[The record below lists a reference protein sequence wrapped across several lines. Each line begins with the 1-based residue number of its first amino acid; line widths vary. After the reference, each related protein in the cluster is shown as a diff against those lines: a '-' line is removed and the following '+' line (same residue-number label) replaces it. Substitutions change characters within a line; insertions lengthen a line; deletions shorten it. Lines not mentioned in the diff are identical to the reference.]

1 MKIVPL
7 AAAAAAPA
15 TSPPGSMARVNP
27 TGASSTGMATSVPST
42 VVRSDGE
49 TVRPGTAICGTN
61 PTSPNA
67 SQFARIVRSASAAP
81 SM

>member
-1 MKIVPL
+1 MLAPVSVGLKFGFLIVL
-7 AAAAAAPA
+7 YLFLIWVAWSAMRDMRR
-15 TSPPGSMARVNP
+15 GR
-27 TGASSTGMATSVPST
+27 GT